1 MKHSQTQDTK
11 SNRVNVSDENIEMSI
26 WSIQWVAFRT
36 IVVKEIRRFMRIWQ
50 QTLLPPAITMTLY
63 FIIFGNLIGSRIGD
77 MGGVDYMSFIVPGLI
92 MMSVITNAYGNVS
105 SSFFGN
111 KFQRSIE
118 ELMVSPVHP
127 SVILAGYVM
136 GGVARGVAVGLIVT
150 LLSLYFTELK
160 LHSISVV
167 VIVTFL
173 SAILFSLGGF
183 INAIFANRFDDITII
198 PTFIITPLTYLGGV
212 FYSISLLPEFWQD
225 VSKLNPILY
234 MVNSFRYGI
243 LGISD
248 INVFAAIA
256 MLIVF
261 IVVLASISIWLLKRG
276 TGMRS

>member
-1 MKHSQTQDTK
+1 MSE
-11 SNRVNVSDENIEMSI
+11 SNREMNMSV
-26 WSIQWVAFRT
+26 WAIQWVAFKT
-36 IVVKEIRRFMRIWQ
+36 IVIKEVRRFMRIWQ

-63 FIIFGNLIGSRIGD
+63 FIIFGNLIGSRIGKMD
-77 MGGVDYMSFIVPGLI
+77 GVDYMSFIVPGLI
-92 MMSVITNAYGNVS
+92 MLSVITNAYGNVS

-111 KFQRSIE
+111 KFQRCIE
-118 ELMVSPVHP
+118 ELMVSPVYP

-136 GGVARGVAVGLIVT
+136 GGVARGVMVGIIVT
-150 LLSLYFTELK
+150 LLSLYFTDLQ
-160 LHSISVV
+160 LHNVGI
-167 VIVTFL
+167 VIVVTIL
-173 SAILFSLGGF
+173 SAVLFSLGGF
-183 INAIFANRFDDITII
+183 INAIFATKFDDITII

-248 INVFAAIA
+248 VNVGVAIA
-256 MLIVF
+256 MLVVF
-261 IVVLASISIWLLKRG
+261 IVILSSISVWLLKRG

>member
-1 MKHSQTQDTK
+1 MKQNPITL
-11 SNRVNVSDENIEMSI
+11 VSKEENFNMSV
-26 WSIQWVAFRT
+26 WSIQWIAFKT
-36 IVVKEIRRFMRIWQ
+36 IVIREIRRFMRIWQ
-50 QTLLPPAITMTLY
+50 QTLLPPAITMALY

-92 MMSVITNAYGNVS
+92 MMSVITNSYGNVS

-118 ELMVSPVHP
+118 ELMVSPVYP

-136 GGVARGVAVGLIVT
+136 GGVARGVMVGIIVT
-150 LLSLYFTELK
+150 LLSLYFTELQI
-160 LHSISVV
+160 HSIGIVV
-167 VIVTFL
+167 LVTLL
-173 SAILFSLGGF
+173 SAILFALGGF
-183 INAIFANRFDDITII
+183 LNAIFATKFDDIAIV

-248 INVFAAIA
+248 ISVSSAIT
-256 MLIVF
+256 MLFVF
-261 IVVLASISIWLLKRG
+261 IILLSAICIGLLKKG